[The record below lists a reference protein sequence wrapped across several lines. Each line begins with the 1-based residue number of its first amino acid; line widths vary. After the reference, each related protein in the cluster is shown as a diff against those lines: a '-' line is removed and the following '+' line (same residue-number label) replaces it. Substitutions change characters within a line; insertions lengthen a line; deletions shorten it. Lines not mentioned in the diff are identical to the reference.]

1 MNLTCQRLFNN
12 QKLCLEYICTV
23 TKSAFLGIRMNP
35 ELRTQLERIA
45 QREERSISQ
54 VCEVLLRG
62 GVAAYQKEGS
72 KHLQRFLS
80 KQKSETEQ

>member
-1 MNLTCQRLFNN
+1 MMNLGCQRLFNN
-12 QKLCLEYICTV
+12 RTPCLAYICAV
-23 TKSAFLGIRMNP
+23 AKSSFLGMRMNP

-54 VCEVLLRG
+54 ICEVLLRG

-72 KHLQRFLS
+72 KYLQRLLS
-80 KQKSETEQ
+80 K